1 MRLTS
6 GSIQSTDWSRRCRV
20 VRRRD
25 GRDPVSGGA
34 VVSARELVDSCGG
47 NGVSGF
53 RLGEP
58 GQSERE
64 EEEMSASEG
73 VEVAARCSISRLG
86 SRRGGDGSAWSTRG
100 DALLPGRHDGPVF
113 ELVTETVPPKTD

>member
-6 GSIQSTDWSRRCRV
+6 GSINSTGWSRRCRA
-20 VRRRD
+20 VRQRD
-25 GRDPVSGGA
+25 GHDLVSGGA
-34 VVSARELVDSCGG
+34 VVSARELGDGCGG

-64 EEEMSASEG
+64 GEENEHE
-73 VEVAARCSISRLG
+73 
-86 SRRGGDGSAWSTRG
+86 
-100 DALLPGRHDGPVF
+100 
-113 ELVTETVPPKTD
+113 